1 MIHEKRSTRSTLQNN
16 TELGPGI
23 CPKSPKSTRINLVI
37 MKGMVALGDTCIIG
51 DCGTIAVLHWSTE
64 TCLLVSDSLVKI
76 SRDLF

>member
-1 MIHEKRSTRSTLQNN
+1 MGVFHVQIIFGTKFSIDLMFNFLFYWACSFHIVE
-16 TELGPGI
+16 E
-23 CPKSPKSTRINLVI
+23 

-51 DCGTIAVLHWSTE
+51 DCGAIAVLHWSTE